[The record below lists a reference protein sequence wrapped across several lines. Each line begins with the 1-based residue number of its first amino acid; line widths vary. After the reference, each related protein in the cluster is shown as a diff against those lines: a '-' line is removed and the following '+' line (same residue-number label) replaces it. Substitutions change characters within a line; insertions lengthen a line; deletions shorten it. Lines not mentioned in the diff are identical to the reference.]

1 MPERKETN
9 KIIIHCAATKPSM
22 DIGIE
27 EITKWHI
34 QRGFSGC
41 GYHYVIKRDGA
52 IETGRAEEDIGAHAY
67 GHNSDSM
74 GIALVGGLSEDG
86 KSEANYTD
94 EQWSM
99 LRELVEELIEKYPDV
114 EIIGHNDV
122 SKKDCPCFNV
132 KEWRKNEVASR

>member
-9 KIIIHCAATKPSM
+9 KIIIHCAATTPSM

-52 IETGRAEEDIGAHAY
+52 VETGRAENDIGAHAY
-67 GHNSDSM
+67 GHNSDSI
-74 GIALVGGLSEDG
+74 GISLVGGISEDG

-94 EQWSM
+94 EQWLM
-99 LRELVEELIEKYPDV
+99 LRELVEELIEKYPDADV
-114 EIIGHNDV
+114 IGHNDV

>member
-67 GHNSDSM
+67 GHNCDSM
-74 GIALVGGLSEDG
+74 GLALVGGLSEDG

>member
-67 GHNSDSM
+67 GHNSDSI
-74 GIALVGGLSEDG
+74 GISLVGGLSEDG

-114 EIIGHNDV
+114 EVIGHNDV
-122 SKKDCPCFNV
+122 SKKDGPCFNV

>member
-67 GHNSDSM
+67 GHNSDSI
-74 GIALVGGLSEDG
+74 GISLVGGLSEDG

-114 EIIGHNDV
+114 EVIGHNDV

-132 KEWRKNEVASR
+132 KEWRNNEVASR